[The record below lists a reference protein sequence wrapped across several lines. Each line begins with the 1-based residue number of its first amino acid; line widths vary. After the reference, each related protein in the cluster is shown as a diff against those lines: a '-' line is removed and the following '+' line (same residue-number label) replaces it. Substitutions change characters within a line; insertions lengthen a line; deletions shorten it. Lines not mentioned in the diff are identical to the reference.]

1 MEDLL
6 YVLAVLGW
14 VAYSFFKNS
23 KKVKEKRPT
32 IKRPLAEE
40 QQSGKE
46 YPEVRDIL
54 RELLGEQEVRV
65 PEPAPVPVPVQQ
77 TAYVEP
83 TSEAFPYDPQKE
95 QFSWDAMYYQDRQD
109 SWAAEIA
116 EAEVKKYRTRKLLV
130 KEQKRQAIARFDL
143 RTAVIM
149 SEILRRPYDESR
161 LSGGYAGGER
171 FGG

>member
-1 MEDLL
+1 MEDFL
-6 YVLAVLGW
+6 YILAVLGW

-32 IKRPLAEE
+32 ISRPPADE
-40 QQSGKE
+40 QEQRRQ

-54 RELLGEQEVRV
+54 RELMGEEEEVRV
-65 PEPAPVPVPVQQ
+65 PAHAVPVQSMES
-77 TAYVEP
+77 TEP
-83 TSEAFPYDPQKE
+83 TGEAFPYEPRRE

-109 SWAAEIA
+109 SWAADLA
-116 EAEVKKYRTRKLLV
+116 AAEVKKYRTKNLLA